1 MEAKR
6 TRDCVKKLFQ
16 GIVSQDS
23 NDKFLI
29 GFGFIQGFPPLPQAM
44 LQPKKDSSCHGDQ
57 NSTFVQGG
65 RGGVTSFTNITGR
78 VPTLLT
84 ATVLWIGAI
93 TKKQLDKVKRKLQQ
107 FDVVFC
113 NLLKGIKVVKRF
125 PFGTWYRKLC
135 GEAGLEGSIIR
146 NKMRM
151 RHLTSGTVI
160 VWLLIVV
167 NWWNMNSLEQLDLIP
182 WYGLKWCG

>member
-113 NLLKGIKVVKRF
+113 NLLKGIKVVRRS

-135 GEAGLEGSIIR
+135 GEAGLEDSIIS

-151 RHLTSGTVI
+151 RHLASDTVL
-160 VWLLIVV
+160 VWLVIAV
-167 NWWNMNSLEQLDLIP
+167 NWWNMNSLEKLDLIP